1 MIGHPF
7 YRRILML
14 APVCTIF
21 FAFFL
26 AACGDN
32 GESAGTYPATIV
44 EGRAAVEDML
54 KQTGAS
60 SISLAFVADNRIVWS
75 EAFGFADL
83 ESGTLSTPETMY
95 GIGSVSKMIAA
106 IAVMIL
112 VDRNEIS
119 LDMPVCNYV
128 PSFQMLSPE
137 YCQVTVRMLL
147 NHSSGFPGSD
157 LRNSF
162 TATPYPDYA
171 RQLLDTLSEERLK
184 HAPGFINTYCNDGF
198 SMIENLIESVTGKSY
213 VRFVHDEILAPLEM
227 TRSRYSLEAFPA
239 GSFAR
244 TYTGEAADP
253 QAFVNLYAAGGLYS
267 TPSDMSKVL
276 LMFLNSGYSGG
287 TPILS
292 GSAMEEMA
300 KDQTEGTF
308 NPVPSGNESFG
319 LGWDSVSQPGMK
331 TAGVKAWAKGGDT
344 PTYGSAFI
352 VLPDE
357 KMGVFVSGAS
367 NFSSGNAAAI
377 GERIL
382 LRALVEKA
390 RINDFPVPLPE
401 IPKPSRI
408 PTPQDLASI
417 TGHYAKNNNIMRID
431 ANEDGSLT
439 IRLFVGTAWMPYLD
453 DLQMRDDGWFSTD
466 DLPLME
472 FGTISADG
480 RTYLVLRDAYGNRHY
495 QDDTLFMQKIGPLE
509 EPLSTAWSDRLHK
522 SWLLVNGNPE
532 SLLPTNTEQRLS
544 FFQPDGLEGLVAVDT
559 YEGFS
564 IVDPSGSDGIGAMM
578 LLMPQGGR
586 DLNDA
591 FIVPRGGEEW
601 VRFGSFLYR
610 PKESVP
616 SLSAP
621 AETILIGGEGYSE
634 WRSIQSDGSAVSV
647 TVESNGVWKLFN
659 PDIEWMSNRKG
670 SDTVIL
676 PATRGSYFL
685 KCYGSPGE
693 SIKVSIASAE

>member
-1 MIGHPF
+1 MIGYPF
-7 YRRILML
+7 YRRILM
-14 APVCTIF
+14 PVYVCTLF

-32 GESAGTYPATIV
+32 GETAGDYPATIL
-44 EGRAAVEDML
+44 EGRAAVDDML
-54 KQTGAS
+54 QQTGAS
-60 SISLAFVADNRIVWS
+60 SVSLAFVADNRIVWS

-83 ESGTLSTPETMY
+83 ESGTLSTSETMY

-106 IAVMIL
+106 TAVMIL

-128 PSFQMLSPE
+128 SSFQMLSPE

-162 TATPYPDYA
+162 TASPYPDYA

-198 SMIENLIESVTGKSY
+198 SMIENLIECVTGKSY
-213 VRFVHDEILAPLEM
+213 IQFVQDEILTPLEM
-227 TRSRYSLEAFPA
+227 TRSRYCLEAFPA

-244 TYTGEAADP
+244 TYTGEVADP
-253 QAFVNLYAAGGLYS
+253 QAFVNLYASGGLYS
-267 TPSDMSKVL
+267 TPSDMAKVL
-276 LMFLNSGYSGG
+276 LMILNSGYSGG
-287 TPILS
+287 IPILS
-292 GSAMEEMA
+292 GSAIEEMA

-319 LGWDSVSQPGMK
+319 LGWDTVSQPGMN
-331 TAGVKAWAKGGDT
+331 AVGVKAWAKGGDT

-367 NFSSGNAAAI
+367 NFSSGNAMAI

-382 LRALVEKA
+382 LRALVEKG
-390 RINDFPVPLPE
+390 RIDDFPAPLPE
-401 IPKPSRI
+401 IPKPLCT

-417 TGHYAKNNNIMRID
+417 TGHYAKNNSMMRID

-439 IRLFVGTAWMPYLD
+439 IRVFAGTAWVPFLA
-453 DLQMRDDGWFSTD
+453 DLRMRDDGWFSAD
-466 DLPLME
+466 DSPLLE

-480 RTYLVLRDAYGNRHY
+480 RTYLILRDAYGNRHY
-495 QDDTLFMQKIGPLE
+495 QDDTVFMQKIGPLE
-509 EPLSTAWSDRLHK
+509 EPLSTAWSDRLDK

-532 SLLPTNTEQRLS
+532 SLLPTNTEPRLS
-544 FFQPDGLEGLVAVDT
+544 FFEPDGLEGLVAVDS
-559 YEGFS
+559 YDGFS
-564 IVDPSGSDGIGAMM
+564 IVDPSGSDGMGAMM
-578 LLMPQGGR
+578 LLMPLGGR

-601 VRFGSFLYR
+601 VRFGSFLYQ

-616 SLSAP
+616 MLSVP
-621 AETILIGGEGYSE
+621 TETILIGGEGYSE

-647 TVESNGVWKLFN
+647 TVESNGVWKVFD
-659 PDIEWMSNRKG
+659 PDIEWMFTREG

-676 PATRGSYFL
+676 PAAGGSYFFM
-685 KCYGSPGE
+685 CFGSPGE
-693 SIKVSIASAE
+693 SIRVSVASAE

>member
-14 APVCTIF
+14 TPICTLF
-21 FAFFL
+21 FALFL
-26 AACGDN
+26 AGCGDN
-32 GESAGTYPATIV
+32 GESAGNYPATII
-44 EGRAAVEDML
+44 EGRTAVEDML

-60 SISLAFVADNRIVWS
+60 SISVAFVADNRIVWS
-75 EAFGFADL
+75 EAFGFADI

-128 PSFQMLSPE
+128 PFFQMLSPE
-137 YCQVTVRMLL
+137 YCQVTVKMLL

-162 TATPYPDYA
+162 TATPYADYA
-171 RQLLDTLSEERLK
+171 RQLLDTLRKERLK

-213 VRFVHDEILAPLEM
+213 VRFVQDEILAPLEM
-227 TRSRYSLEAFPA
+227 THSRYSLEAFPA

-276 LMFLNSGYSGG
+276 LMILNSGYSGG
-287 TPILS
+287 IPIFS
-292 GSAMEEMA
+292 SSAIEEMA

-319 LGWDSVSQPGMK
+319 LGWDTVSQPGMK
-331 TAGVKAWAKGGDT
+331 ALGVKAWAKGGDT

-352 VLPDE
+352 ALPDE
-357 KMGVFVSGAS
+357 KMGVIVSGAS
-367 NFSSGNAAAI
+367 NFSSGNAMVI

-382 LRALVEKA
+382 LRALLEKG
-390 RINDFPVPLPE
+390 RINDFPAPLPE
-401 IPKPSRI
+401 IPKPLRT

-417 TGHYAKNNNIMRID
+417 TGHYAKNNNLMRID
-431 ANEDGSLT
+431 ANEGGSLT
-439 IRLFVGTAWMPYLD
+439 FLLFAGTAWMPYLD
-453 DLQMRDDGWFSTD
+453 DLQLRDNGWFSTN
-466 DLPLME
+466 DLPLLE
-472 FGTISADG
+472 FSTISADG

-509 EPLSTAWSDRLHK
+509 EPLSTAWSDRLQK

-532 SLLPTNTEQRLS
+532 SLLPTNTEPRLS
-544 FFQPDGLEGLVAVDT
+544 FFEPEGLEGLVAVDT
-559 YEGFS
+559 CDGFS
-564 IVDPSGSDGIGAMM
+564 IVDPSGSDDMGAML

-591 FIVPRGGEEW
+591 FIIPRDDREW

-610 PKESVP
+610 PRDSLP
-616 SLSAP
+616 ILSAP
-621 AETILIGGEGYSE
+621 TETIIIGSEGYSE
-634 WRSIQSDGSAVSV
+634 WRSIQSDGNAVSV
-647 TVESNGVWKLFN
+647 TVESSGVWKLFN
-659 PDIEWMSNRKG
+659 PDMEWMFTRKG
-670 SDTVIL
+670 SDAVIL
-676 PATRGSYFL
+676 PATGESYFFL
-685 KCYGSPGE
+685 CSGSPEE
-693 SIKVSIASAE
+693 SIRVSIASVE

>member
-1 MIGHPF
+1 MISHPF

-14 APVCTIF
+14 TPVCTLF
-21 FAFFL
+21 FALFL
-26 AACGDN
+26 AGCGDN
-32 GESAGTYPATIV
+32 GEPAGNYPATIL
-44 EGRAAVEDML
+44 EGRTAVEDML
-54 KQTGAS
+54 QQTGAS
-60 SISLAFVADNRIVWS
+60 SISVAFVADNRIVWS
-75 EAFGFADL
+75 EAFGFADI
-83 ESGTLSTPETMY
+83 ESGALSTPETMY

-119 LDMPVCNYV
+119 LDMPVRNYV

-137 YCQVTVRMLL
+137 YCQVTVKMLL

-171 RQLLDTLSEERLK
+171 RQLLDTLSEQRLK

-213 VRFVHDEILAPLEM
+213 VQFVHDEILAPLEM
-227 TRSRYSLEAFPA
+227 THSRYSLEAFPA

-276 LMFLNSGYSGG
+276 LMILNSGYSGG
-287 TPILS
+287 IPILS
-292 GSAMEEMA
+292 GSAIEEMA

-308 NPVPSGNESFG
+308 NPAPSGNESFG
-319 LGWDSVSQPGMK
+319 LGWDTVSQPGMK
-331 TAGVKAWAKGGDT
+331 AAGVKAWAKGGDT

-352 VLPDE
+352 ALPDE
-357 KMGVFVSGAS
+357 KMGVIVSGAS
-367 NFSSGNAAAI
+367 NFSSGNAMVI

-382 LRALVEKA
+382 LRALLERG

-401 IPKPSRI
+401 IPKPLRT

-417 TGHYAKNNNIMRID
+417 TGHYAKNNNLMRID

-439 IRLFVGTAWMPYLD
+439 FRLFAGTAWMPYLD
-453 DLQMRDDGWFSTD
+453 DLQLRDNGWFSTD
-466 DLPLME
+466 ALPLLE
-472 FGTISADG
+472 FSTISADG

-509 EPLSTAWSDRLHK
+509 EPLSTAWSDRLQK

-532 SLLPTNTEQRLS
+532 SLLPTNTEPRLS
-544 FFQPDGLEGLVAVDT
+544 FFEPEGLEGLIAVDT
-559 YEGFS
+559 CDGFS
-564 IVDPSGSDGIGAMM
+564 IVDPSGSDDMGTML

-591 FIVPRGGEEW
+591 FIIPRDDREW

-610 PKESVP
+610 PSDSVP
-616 SLSAP
+616 ILSAP
-621 AETILIGGEGYSE
+621 AETITIGREGYSE

-659 PDIEWMSNRKG
+659 PDMEWMFTRKG
-670 SDTVIL
+670 SDAVIL
-676 PATRGSYFL
+676 PAARGSYFFMS
-685 KCYGSPGE
+685 YGSPGE
-693 SIKVSIASAE
+693 SMRVSIASAE